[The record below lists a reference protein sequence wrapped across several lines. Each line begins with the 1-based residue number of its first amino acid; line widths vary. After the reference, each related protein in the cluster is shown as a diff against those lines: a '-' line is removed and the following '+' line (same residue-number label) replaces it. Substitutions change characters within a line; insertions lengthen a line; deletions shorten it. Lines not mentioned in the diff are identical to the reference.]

1 MGIVLRI
8 IVWILNKTTFVEG
21 MLWWKAYTTMSTF
34 WSIILYVWEQIT
46 DPLLITYLKKYG

>member
-1 MGIVLRI
+1 VLRI

-34 WSIILYVWEQIT
+34 WSIVLYVWEQIT